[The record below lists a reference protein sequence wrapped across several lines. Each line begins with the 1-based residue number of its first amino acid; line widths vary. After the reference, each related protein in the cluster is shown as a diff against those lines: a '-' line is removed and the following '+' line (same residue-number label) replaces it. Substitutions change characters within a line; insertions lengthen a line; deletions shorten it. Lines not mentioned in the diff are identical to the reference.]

1 MNRYNFVADD
11 KKEIHILPNQLWV
24 KKAYPHEAV
33 IIMSYIGN
41 NTYNCIPWVKQ
52 TQNNADWTLAGGS
65 GIFELSISHL
75 KQHYQYKP
83 LTDLT

>member
-1 MNRYNFVADD
+1 MNRYNFAAED

-41 NTYNCIPWVKQ
+41 NALGKTN
-52 TQNNADWTLAGGS
+52 L
-65 GIFELSISHL
+65 H
-75 KQHYQYKP
+75 
-83 LTDLT
+83 